1 MGRVSAGWD
10 GREGHVRTRDGLS
23 MEVEACKREL
33 RSRLNY
39 LERGDGKLLKIWEQR
54 GVVKFI
60 HGPGYS
66 SPQ

>member
-1 MGRVSAGWD
+1 
-10 GREGHVRTRDGLS
+10 
-23 MEVEACKREL
+23 MEVEACKRQL

-39 LERGDGKLLKIWEQR
+39 LERGNGKLLKIWEQR